1 VTDADRREEIGS
13 NWQRAC
19 DSLEAACVLCEKG
32 YADFAASRAYYAA
45 FYAATALLLAENKD
59 FAKHTG
65 VVAAVHK
72 EFVRTGGL
80 AQEHGRTLSWLF
92 ELRGIADYGE
102 LRHVPEPE
110 ARKAI
115 EAADA
120 FVKACGALLHK
131 RGLRPPT

>member
-1 VTDADRREEIGS
+1 MHWR
-13 NWQRAC
+13 
-19 DSLEAACVLCEKG
+19 
-32 YADFAASRAYYAA
+32 ASRQCHP
-45 FYAATALLLAENKD
+45 ATIVLLGA
-59 FAKHTG
+59 
-65 VVAAVHK
+65 
-72 EFVRTGGL
+72 
-80 AQEHGRTLSWLF
+80 LSWLF